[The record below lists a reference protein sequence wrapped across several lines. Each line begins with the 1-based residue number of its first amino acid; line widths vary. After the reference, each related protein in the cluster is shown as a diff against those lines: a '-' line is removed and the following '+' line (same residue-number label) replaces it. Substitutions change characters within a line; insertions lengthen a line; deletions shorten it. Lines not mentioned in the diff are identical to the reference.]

1 MVVRYLKAMTKNR
14 TPAHDELVARAM
26 RRIPNKFLPLFERAS
41 TSDDSLDDDDDDESR
56 ARRTV
61 FITESAEDR
70 ATETPEYDFEYEQFY
85 PNGRAALTAL
95 KCALRN
101 PLCAPHADRL
111 ISELRYLR
119 LTASA
124 EHRRA
129 AAADARESTRA
140 SRRAESNAISASD
153 DEKLEMLEDT
163 LIALKTRV
171 AALACLN
178 EDAARETTD
187 AGSE

>member
-1 MVVRYLKAMTKNR
+1 M
-14 TPAHDELVARAM
+14 
-26 RRIPNKFLPLFERAS
+26 
-41 TSDDSLDDDDDDESR
+41 
-56 ARRTV
+56 
-61 FITESAEDR
+61 
-70 ATETPEYDFEYEQFY
+70 
-85 PNGRAALTAL
+85 

-119 LTASA
+119 LTAIG
-124 EHRRA
+124 R
-129 AAADARESTRA
+129 ADARRGGRA
-140 SRRAESNAISASD
+140 RVHASVSARRVERDIRDD

-178 EDAARETTD
+178 EDARVRTTN

>member
-26 RRIPNKFLPLFERAS
+26 RRIPNKFLPLFERAP
-41 TSDDSLDDDDDDESR
+41 TSDDSLDDDDDESR

-111 ISELRYLR
+111 ISELHYLR

-129 AAADARESTRA
+129 AASDARESTRA
-140 SRRAESNAISASD
+140 SRRAESNAMSASD
-153 DEKLEMLEDT
+153 DEKLERLEDT
-163 LIALKTRV
+163 LSALKTRV

-178 EDAARETTD
+178 ETTN

>member
-1 MVVRYLKAMTKNR
+1 M
-14 TPAHDELVARAM
+14 
-26 RRIPNKFLPLFERAS
+26 
-41 TSDDSLDDDDDDESR
+41 SR
-56 ARRTV
+56 ARDEPCSSPR
-61 FITESAEDR
+61 APEDR

-124 EHRRA
+124 EHRQRA
-129 AAADARESTRA
+129 RPRAADARESTRA

-178 EDAARETTD
+178 EDAARETTN

>member
-26 RRIPNKFLPLFERAS
+26 RRIPNKFLPLFERAP
-41 TSDDSLDDDDDDESR
+41 TSDDSLDDDDDESR

-111 ISELRYLR
+111 ISELHYLR

-129 AAADARESTRA
+129 AASDARESTRA
-140 SRRAESNAISASD
+140 SRRAESNAMSASD
-153 DEKLEMLEDT
+153 DEKLERLEDT
-163 LIALKTRV
+163 LSALKTRV

-178 EDAARETTD
+178 RETTN

>member
-1 MVVRYLKAMTKNR
+1 MIVRYLTAMTKNR

-26 RRIPNKFLPLFERAS
+26 RRIPNKFLLLFERAE
-41 TSDDSLDDDDDDESR
+41 TSHDSLDDDDDESR
-56 ARRTV
+56 ARQTV

-101 PLCAPHADRL
+101 PLSAPHADRL
-111 ISELRYLR
+111 ISELHYLK

-124 EHRRA
+124 RHRCA
-129 AAADARESTRA
+129 AAADARESLRA
-140 SRRAESNAISASD
+140 SRRAASNATSASD
-153 DEKLEMLEDT
+153 DEKLEMLEQT
-163 LIALKTRV
+163 LSALKTRV
-171 AALACLN
+171 AALACLS
-178 EDAARETTD
+178 DDVARETPRV
-187 AGSE
+187 E

>member
-119 LTASA
+119 LTA
-124 EHRRA
+124 
-129 AAADARESTRA
+129 AADARESTRA

-178 EDAARETTD
+178 EDAARETTN

>member
-26 RRIPNKFLPLFERAS
+26 RRIPNKFLPLFERAP
-41 TSDDSLDDDDDDESR
+41 TSDDSLDDDDDESR

-101 PLCAPHADRL
+101 PLCAPHADRP
-111 ISELRYLR
+111 ISELHYLR

-129 AAADARESTRA
+129 AASDARESTRA
-140 SRRAESNAISASD
+140 SRRAESNAMSASD
-153 DEKLEMLEDT
+153 DEKLEKLEDT
-163 LIALKTRV
+163 LSALKTRV

-178 EDAARETTD
+178 ETTN

>member
-26 RRIPNKFLPLFERAS
+26 RRIPNKFLPLFERAP
-41 TSDDSLDDDDDDESR
+41 TSDDSLDDDDDESR

-70 ATETPEYDFEYEQFY
+70 ATETPDYDFEYEQFY

-111 ISELRYLR
+111 ISELHYLR

-129 AAADARESTRA
+129 AASDARESTRA
-140 SRRAESNAISASD
+140 SRRAESNAMSASD
-153 DEKLEMLEDT
+153 DERLEMLEDT
-163 LIALKTRV
+163 LSALKTRV

-178 EDAARETTD
+178 ETTN

>member
-26 RRIPNKFLPLFERAS
+26 RRIPNKFLPLFERAP
-41 TSDDSLDDDDDDESR
+41 TSDDSLDDDDDESR

-111 ISELRYLR
+111 ISELHYLR

-129 AAADARESTRA
+129 AASDARESTRA

-153 DEKLEMLEDT
+153 DEKLERLEDT
-163 LIALKTRV
+163 LSALKTRV

-178 EDAARETTD
+178 RETTN

>member
-1 MVVRYLKAMTKNR
+1 MFDIDKRNVRSTQSGADEHSRVTR
-14 TPAHDELVARAM
+14 AGAPA
-26 RRIPNKFLPLFERAS
+26 
-41 TSDDSLDDDDDDESR
+41 
-56 ARRTV
+56 
-61 FITESAEDR
+61 AEPR
-70 ATETPEYDFEYEQFY
+70 EP
-85 PNGRAALTAL
+85 GRPTW
-95 KCALRN
+95 
-101 PLCAPHADRL
+101 
-111 ISELRYLR
+111 
-119 LTASA
+119 T

-153 DEKLEMLEDT
+153 DEKLEMLEET

-178 EDAARETTD
+178 EDAARETN